1 MKIKVHGAA
10 EEVTG
15 SCIQITTEHSNI
27 IVDCGLIQ
35 GAPKKEE
42 RNRAPFPFSLR
53 ELDAVIL
60 THAHI
65 DHSGRL
71 PVLVSQGYQGPIH
84 THEANADLLDILL
97 MDSAFLQEK
106 EAEWANTKRSRK
118 GLKLLDPLYTQDDVP
133 PVLSL
138 LKLHPYKQPI
148 EITEDITM
156 VLHNAGHILG
166 SSHVEL
172 LVKENSHTK
181 RIILSGDIG
190 NPGSPIQEDSNIYGK
205 ADLVIMESTYG
216 NRNHQSWD
224 DSIVE
229 LKTALDDA
237 RQHGGNVLIPSF
249 AVGRTQVL
257 LYYFAKY
264 YSEWHL
270 SDWDI
275 YLDSPMAI
283 KVTNTYGKYWQL
295 YKKESQYLW
304 SGETLHQK
312 LPNLKFTPDT
322 EQSIELNSI
331 HKGAIIIAGSGM
343 MNGGRIKQHLK
354 HNIWRPQC
362 SLIVAGFQPEGT
374 LGNRIVEGAPYI
386 KLWGETVKVAAKVHT
401 IGGFSAHAGQKDLLK
416 WYQKFENSPRLVL
429 VHGAQTTIQEFH
441 DFMTQNVDSE
451 ITIAKQ
457 GEVIRV

>member
-15 SCIQITTEHSNI
+15 SCIQITTEQSNI

-35 GAPKKEE
+35 GAPKREE

-53 ELDAVIL
+53 DLDTVIL

-71 PVLVSQGYQGPIH
+71 PVLVSQGYEGPIH

-97 MDSAFLQEK
+97 MDSAYLQEK
-106 EAEWANTKRSRK
+106 EAEWANKKRDRK
-118 GLKLLDPLYTQDDVP
+118 GLKLVDALYTQDDVP

-138 LKLHPYKQPI
+138 LNLHPYSKPI
-148 EITEDITM
+148 QITEDITL

-166 SSHVEL
+166 SAHVEL

-181 RIILSGDIG
+181 RIIISGDIG

-224 DSIVE
+224 ASILE
-229 LKTALDDA
+229 LKEAINKAHHD
-237 RQHGGNVLIPSF
+237 GGNVLIPSF
-249 AVGRTQVL
+249 AVGRTQIL

-264 YSEWHL
+264 YKEWNL
-270 SDWDI
+270 GDWDI

-304 SGETLHQK
+304 SGDTLQQK

-322 EQSIELNSI
+322 EQSIELNSV

-362 SLIVAGFQPEGT
+362 TLIVAGFQPEGT
-374 LGNRIVEGAPYI
+374 LGSRIVEGAPYI
-386 KLWGETVKVAAKVHT
+386 KLWGETVKVAASVYT
-401 IGGFSAHAGQKDLLK
+401 IGGFSAHAGQQELLR

-429 VHGAQTTIQEFH
+429 VHGAKTTMEEFH
-441 DFMTQNVDSE
+441 SFMTQNVDSE
-451 ITIAKQ
+451 VTIAKQ

>member
-15 SCIQITTEHSNI
+15 SCIQITTEYSNI

-35 GAPKKEE
+35 GASKKEE
-42 RNRAPFPFSLR
+42 RNRAPFPFSTR
-53 ELDAVIL
+53 EIDAMVL

-71 PVLVSQGYQGPIH
+71 PVLVNQGYEGPIH
-84 THEANADLLDILL
+84 THVANADLLDILL

-106 EAEWANTKRSRK
+106 EAEWTNKKRSRK
-118 GLKLLDPLYTQDDVP
+118 GLKLVDPLYTKDDVP
-133 PVLSL
+133 AVLSL
-138 LKLHPYKQPI
+138 LNLHPYNQPI
-148 EITEDITM
+148 QITDDITL

-166 SSHVEL
+166 SAHVEL
-172 LVKENSHTK
+172 LIKESKKTK
-181 RIILSGDIG
+181 RIIISGDIG
-190 NPGSPIQEDSNIYGK
+190 NPGSPIQQDSDIYGD

-216 NRNHQSWD
+216 NRNHQSWEA
-224 DSIVE
+224 SILE
-229 LKTALDDA
+229 LKEVLSKA
-237 RQHGGNVLIPSF
+237 QHDGGNVLIPSF
-249 AVGRTQVL
+249 AVGRTQIL

-264 YSEWHL
+264 YKEWNL

-283 KVTNTYGKYWQL
+283 KVTKTYGKYWQL
-295 YKKESQYLW
+295 YKKESQDLW
-304 SGETLHQK
+304 SGDTLQQK

-322 EQSIELNSI
+322 EQSIELNSM

-354 HNIWRPQC
+354 HNIWRPQAT
-362 SLIVAGFQPEGT
+362 LIVAGFQPEGT

-386 KLWGETVKVAAKVHT
+386 KLWGETVKVAASVHT
-401 IGGFSAHAGQKDLLK
+401 IGGFSAHAGQSDLLK
-416 WYQKFENSPRLVL
+416 WYQKFKNSPRLVL
-429 VHGAQTTIQEFH
+429 VHGAKTTMQEFH
-441 DFMTQNVDSE
+441 DFMAQNVDSE
-451 ITIAKQ
+451 ISIAKQ
-457 GEVIRV
+457 GEVIKA